1 MNEFTGAPLP
11 RHGDEAMTAD
21 REETKYLVPGALVD
35 GIVRAVSR
43 HLDSHRFTGEGANR
57 LPDPHHF
64 VTTIYFDTPSRR
76 HFHAAVGSM
85 TQNVKI
91 RAKEYYDMHPSL
103 AELATDPT
111 QIVKGQPWVWFEIK
125 RRNGAQ
131 TTKRRFRLPKKDMPR
146 VLQAQCLSAEA
157 LLETERD
164 TAAAGLSE
172 LADYVQS
179 LGEPLNANTLV
190 HYRRLSWQNPD
201 STLRVTLDL
210 GLSFHS
216 PPNDLWTRDQALLRS
231 ALGSLRHPFGSAVL
245 EVKRRAPLPAWL
257 TEALEQAQLEPKSFS
272 KFVAGAQVVHGAG
285 AIAL

>member
-1 MNEFTGAPLP
+1 MNDLARAPAV

-21 REETKYLVPGALVD
+21 REETKYLVPGTCIE
-35 GIVRAVSR
+35 GIVKAVSR
-43 HLDSHRFTGEGANR
+43 HLSVHRFTGEGANR

-91 RAKEYYDMHPSL
+91 RAKEYYDLHPSL

-125 RRNGAQ
+125 RRNGSQ
-131 TTKRRFRLPKKDMPR
+131 TTKRRFRLPKRDMPR
-146 VLQAQCLSAEA
+146 VLQAHRLSAEA
-157 LLETERD
+157 LLETDRD
-164 TAAAGLSE
+164 TAAAGLNE
-172 LADYVQS
+172 LAEYVQS
-179 LGEPLNANTLV
+179 LGEPLTANTLV
-190 HYRRLSWQNPD
+190 NYRRLSWQNPE

-210 GLSFHS
+210 GLSFHA
-216 PPNDLWTRDQALLRS
+216 PPSDLWTRDQALVRS

-245 EVKRRAPLPAWL
+245 EVKRR
-257 TEALEQAQLEPKSFS
+257 EALPVWLEGALGEAKLEPQSFS
-272 KFVAGAQVVHGAG
+272 KFVAGAHAVHGPG
-285 AIAL
+285 